1 MERTKDEN
9 ITIFVFCFSFPS
21 PPFFFNIPLS
31 SFFFLTIH
39 SLSSPISPS
48 LSLLFFFLTAISDF
62 SPFPMT
68 HTPSSSTSI
77 FLILKILKGDSVRNK
92 LETTPS
98 LYLSS
103 LSFFFFSLSLTLSV
117 PSFLRLFELSSRP
130 RIEFCTFSSWS
141 FFFCTKE
148 KKTER
153 KKYKHNLTSKESSET
168 LEKSG
173 GKRREREERKRRN
186 EFAFSEILWCSI
198 FFGPLTPLRFLEEN
212 ECGMYGRWG
221 WIVRKK
227 STGLL
232 IVLPPPKKKGG
243 IVFGCVCRVFVR
255 CVEEEEKKKRRKG
268 TSSS

>member
-1 MERTKDEN
+1 LCVYV
-9 ITIFVFCFSFPS
+9 FVRKKKCWIVDCTSKKKNDGKRRVYACIVSVGTNKKGRQVVKKKRGWKKNKRREYYYFRILFLFSIS
-21 PPFFFNIPLS
+21 PFFFNISLS
-31 SFFFLTIH
+31 SFFSYH
-39 SLSSPISPS
+39 SLSLHPYHLHS
-48 LSLLFFFLTAISDF
+48 LFYFSFLTAISDF

-92 LETTPS
+92 SETTPS

-103 LSFFFFSLSLTLSV
+103 LSFFFSHSLSLTLSV

-153 KKYKHNLTSKESSET
+153 KTYKHNLTSKESSET

-173 GKRREREERKRRN
+173 GKKRERR
-186 EFAFSEILWCSI
+186 
-198 FFGPLTPLRFLEEN
+198 
-212 ECGMYGRWG
+212 
-221 WIVRKK
+221 
-227 STGLL
+227 
-232 IVLPPPKKKGG
+232 
-243 IVFGCVCRVFVR
+243 
-255 CVEEEEKKKRRKG
+255 EKKKE
-268 TSSS
+268 